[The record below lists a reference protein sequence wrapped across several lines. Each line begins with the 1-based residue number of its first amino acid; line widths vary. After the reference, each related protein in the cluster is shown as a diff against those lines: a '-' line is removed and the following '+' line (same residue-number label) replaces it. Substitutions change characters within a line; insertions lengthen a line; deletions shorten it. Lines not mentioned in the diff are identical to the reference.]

1 MKRFLSILSL
11 LQAALALRAQ
21 DTASLPRTFAEAK
34 ITIDLPNNAWHF
46 TGKQEKNNLVVYV
59 FKRDEV
65 RDSLNRSIIPN
76 IGVIIENVADKMDVV
91 TYSAK
96 KRGSASFDV
105 TAMFIAGDG
114 KINFVNA
121 VGYKGT
127 YTDAFEHIVYVVH
140 AINNKKGIQI
150 ILDTTTGTFDQIEPE
165 FFEVL
170 RSIRKSKEPPKPS

>member
-1 MKRFLSILSL
+1 STKTL
-11 LQAALALRAQ
+11 LAGTF
-21 DTASLPRTFAEAK
+21 TARPFWGRDVDGSSGAEA
-34 ITIDLPNNAWHF
+34 AW
-46 TGKQEKNNLVVYV
+46 VCW
-59 FKRDEV
+59 
-65 RDSLNRSIIPN
+65 DSLNRSIIPN